1 MSIKVQFNWRAWW
14 QAEGFGV
21 IYATVLCLVM
31 AVVGALS
38 EGWKLAAFCGV
49 LWLLCFVYCAGWQLL
64 CLGIA
69 KLRAH
74 MGWITYEPARGDQSE
89 RSDQ

>member
-1 MSIKVQFNWRAWW
+1 MRIRFNWREWW

-21 IYATVLCLVM
+21 IYATVLCFVM
-31 AVVGALS
+31 AVVG
-38 EGWKLAAFCGV
+38 LAAEDRGLAVLSGV

-64 CLGIA
+64 CFAVA

-74 MGWITYEPARGDQSE
+74 MGWLTYEPARGDQSE

>member
-1 MSIKVQFNWRAWW
+1 MKVRFNWRAWW

-21 IYATVLCLVM
+21 IYATVLCFGAALV
-31 AVVGALS
+31 ALVAL
-38 EGWKLAAFCGV
+38 GDWRMAAFWGLV
-49 LWLLCFVYCAGWQLL
+49 LWPLCFVYCVGWQLL

-69 KLRAH
+69 SIRAY
-74 MGWITYEPARGDQSE
+74 MGWITYEPAASDQSE